1 MKFGRIAWIILGI
14 GIFAIAFGAM
24 YALYTRQVDE
34 QKQLNTSI
42 EQATSTLPR
51 LTTQKKD
58 LDSQLVQLQSQLTSL
73 QAELMQAK
81 SELGVAAESVPV
93 SAESIEYDERLFK
106 IASDWNLVIT
116 QIIASEPSETKVEG
130 VTFNITTFVV
140 QLEGQA
146 IESTFKDT
154 DEYKEYIYKTVED
167 MLSYI
172 NILVNDKDFASAG
185 IELVSIK
192 VPAPLTNEELAEQGV
207 NVEKPTI
214 SIQLNIYSYKG
225 R

>member
-1 MKFGRIAWIILGI
+1 MKFGRIAWIILGV

-24 YALYTRQVDE
+24 YALYTRQADE

-42 EQATSTLPR
+42 EQATATLPK

-58 LDSQLVQLQSQLTSL
+58 LDSQLAQLQSQLTSL

-81 SELGVAAESVPV
+81 SALDKAAESAPT

-116 QIIASEPSETKVEG
+116 EIVASEPNEAKVEG
-130 VTFNITTFVV
+130 ITFDVTTFVV
-140 QLEGQA
+140 QLQGQA
-146 IESTFKDT
+146 IESAFEDT
-154 DEYKEYIYKTVED
+154 DDYKEYIYRTVED

-172 NILVNDKDFASAG
+172 NVLINDKDFASAS
-185 IELVSIK
+185 IELVGIN
-192 VPAPLTNEELAEQGV
+192 VPVPLTNEELEEQGV
-207 NVEKPTI
+207 DVERPTI